1 MGRSFL
7 YIFFLAFL
15 YSCSSEITDSSERE
29 PENSDVFVSTYNP
42 SSSGDVLIRGGKILT
57 GTGVELEGV
66 DILIRDN
73 MIQEISK
80 AINPSSD
87 ALVIDAE
94 GKWITPGIIDIHSHM
109 GVYPAPS
116 LRSNSDGNEA
126 TSPVTPHV

>member
-57 GTGVELEGV
+57 GTGEELEGV

-94 GKWITPGIIDIHSHM
+94 GKWITPGIIDIHSHT
-109 GVYPAPS
+109 VSYTHLTLPTK
-116 LRSNSDGNEA
+116 RI
-126 TSPVTPHV
+126 V